1 MKIPRQKTLGTIGEI
16 AILLNSYKMVVGVKY
31 KIMSLFKRN
40 TTENYSKPPRVKYVY
55 GGRKKSR

>member
-1 MKIPRQKTLGTIGEI
+1 
-16 AILLNSYKMVVGVKY
+16 MVVGVKY

-40 TTENYSKPPRVKYVY
+40 TTENYSKPTRVKYVY